1 MPKLSV
7 TLAQTLPV
15 KSLVETSRAGPS
27 PGSPVCL
34 LECHALDTA
43 CYSSAAEGTSHKAGY
58 ERPTSHS
65 ARPTASSQGGNGKQN
80 EDQRQCEY
88 TDEYI

>member
-1 MPKLSV
+1 MPAGRPEAPRARWS
-7 TLAQTLPV
+7 AMPSTLPATAV
-15 KSLVETSRAGPS
+15 PQRA
-27 PGSPVCL
+27 
-34 LECHALDTA
+34 
-43 CYSSAAEGTSHKAGY
+43 SHKAGY
-58 ERPTSHS
+58 EQAASHS